1 MKQKNGISIPAV
13 GAGSLLTT
21 FAVLCMTVFAL
32 LCIATVQEEERQEKA
47 TDEAVAAYYAADF
60 QAEQIFA
67 RLRRGEQ
74 VEDVVQQD
82 NIFIYQCPISEQ
94 QELLVILEQT
104 DTEWK
109 VLRWQAVA
117 REDTGEDV
125 TLPVWNGEGS
135 LEEKP

>member
-32 LCIATVQEEERQEKA
+32 LCIATVQEEKRQEKA

-104 DTEWK
+104 DSEWK

>member
-32 LCIATVQEEERQEKA
+32 LCIATVQEEKRQEKA

-135 LEEKP
+135 LEEWP

>member
-32 LCIATVQEEERQEKA
+32 LCIATVQEEKRQEKA

-104 DTEWK
+104 DTDWK

-135 LEEKP
+135 LEEWP

>member
-1 MKQKNGISIPAV
+1 
-13 GAGSLLTT
+13 
-21 FAVLCMTVFAL
+21 
-32 LCIATVQEEERQEKA
+32 
-47 TDEAVAAYYAADF
+47 
-60 QAEQIFA
+60 
-67 RLRRGEQ
+67 
-74 VEDVVQQD
+74 VVQHD

>member
-32 LCIATVQEEERQEKA
+32 LCIATVQEEKRQEKA

-60 QAEQIFA
+60 QAEQIFT

-82 NIFIYQCPISEQ
+82 NLFIYQCPISEQ

-104 DTEWK
+104 DSEWK

>member
-82 NIFIYQCPISEQ
+82 NIFI
-94 QELLVILEQT
+94 
-104 DTEWK
+104 
-109 VLRWQAVA
+109 
-117 REDTGEDV
+117 
-125 TLPVWNGEGS
+125 
-135 LEEKP
+135 